1 VGGWLHTP
9 WWPGAGGV
17 GGGGWGGGGGGGG
30 GVYYGYRRAKA
41 NPLTASKVQPQP

>member
-1 VGGWLHTP
+1 VVV
-9 WWPGAGGV
+9 GV
-17 GGGGWGGGGGGGG
+17 GGGWA